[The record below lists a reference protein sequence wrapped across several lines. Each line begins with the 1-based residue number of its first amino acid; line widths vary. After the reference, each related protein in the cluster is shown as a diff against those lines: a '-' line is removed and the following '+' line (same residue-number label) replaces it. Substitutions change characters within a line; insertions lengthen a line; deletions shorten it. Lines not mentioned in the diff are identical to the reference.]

1 MESDAKTRFIA
12 DVIAVLS
19 RWLLVSVLGFKIRF
33 RKECRFESG
42 PGHHF
47 KINDL
52 RLIARSGFHTMSASV
67 SAPCLRQRTALS
79 LVPTP
84 R

>member
-1 MESDAKTRFIA
+1 MESDAISRFVA
-12 DVIAVLS
+12 DVIGFLS
-19 RWLLVSVLGFKIRF
+19 RWILNPVLGFKIRF

-47 KINDL
+47 RINDL
-52 RLIARSGFHTMSASV
+52 RLIRRSGFHTMSASV
-67 SAPCLRQRTALS
+67 SAPCLHHRTARS